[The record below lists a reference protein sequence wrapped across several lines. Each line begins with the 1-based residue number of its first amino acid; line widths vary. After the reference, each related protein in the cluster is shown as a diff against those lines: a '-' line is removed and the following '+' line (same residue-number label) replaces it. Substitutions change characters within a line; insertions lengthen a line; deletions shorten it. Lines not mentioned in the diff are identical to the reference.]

1 MTLASIL
8 TDITSMVTSA
18 VGWITSFVG
27 AITSN
32 PLIMCFVLIAFIGTG
47 VGLIRR
53 LIRL

>member
-1 MTLASIL
+1 MASIL

-18 VGWITSFVG
+18 IGWITSFVG
-27 AITSN
+27 EITSQ
-32 PLIMCFVLIAFIGTG
+32 PLLLVFVLVAFIGTG